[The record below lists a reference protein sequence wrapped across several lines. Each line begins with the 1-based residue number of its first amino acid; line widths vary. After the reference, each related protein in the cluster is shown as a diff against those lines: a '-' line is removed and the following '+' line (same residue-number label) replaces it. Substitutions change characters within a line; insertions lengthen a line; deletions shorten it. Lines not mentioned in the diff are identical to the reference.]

1 MAKWTEA
8 NTAADLVAAYTSL
21 IKGKVILTTGVTAGS
36 IGAAYVEAVAAAQ
49 PALLILAGR
58 SAAKLDEEAANIA
71 AAAKAAGV
79 SPVPTRNL
87 IVDLLSLDS
96 VRKAAAEVN
105 AWNDVPVIDVMHN
118 CAGIMAV
125 PYKLSADG
133 YESQFAAN
141 HLSHFLLTNLIM
153 DKILASNSPR
163 IVNVSS
169 GGHRFG
175 PIRWD
180 DLHFDVS
187 EHDEPA
193 PKPVPQRLQAWS
205 THRTKLLTDV
215 HA

>member
-1 MAKWTEA
+1 MVKWTQA
-8 NTAADLVAAYTSL
+8 NTATDLVASYAPL

-36 IGAAYVEAVAAAQ
+36 IGATYVETVATAQ

-58 SAAKLDEEAANIA
+58 NASKLDEEAANIA
-71 AAAKAAGV
+71 AAAEAAGV

-87 IVDLLSLDS
+87 VVDLLSLDS

-105 AWNDVPVIDVMHN
+105 AWDDVPVIDVLHN

-141 HLSHFLLTNLIM
+141 HLSHFLFTNLIL
-153 DKILASNSPR
+153 DKILASKSPR

-169 GGHRFG
+169 NGHRLG
-175 PIRWD
+175 PMRWD
-180 DLHFDVS
+180 DLNFDVS
-187 EHDEPA
+187 VHPPPPQSYP
-193 PKPVPQRLQAWS
+193 PKVYDLPCIE
-205 THRTKLLTDV
+205 
-215 HA
+215 